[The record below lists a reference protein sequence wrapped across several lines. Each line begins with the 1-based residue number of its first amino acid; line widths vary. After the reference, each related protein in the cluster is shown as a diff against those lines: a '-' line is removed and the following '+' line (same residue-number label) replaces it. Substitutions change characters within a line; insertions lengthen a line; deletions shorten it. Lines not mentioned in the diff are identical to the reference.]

1 MRVMILRI
9 RIFIVPLWEESLHH
23 IFNPKAIMNIRNL
36 FMVLLIGMLMASC
49 STQSQENKDN
59 MEQKPVAGTDGN
71 KYVPYDQRTGD
82 EAVVYFTRN
91 LSAEGLIMAY
101 EQVNKMI
108 EGRVGVKLHT
118 GEQNGP
124 NIIPSEWVKAL
135 IEKDLKGAHI
145 IETNTYYEG
154 DRYTTELHRK
164 TLQVNGWTFC
174 PVDILDEE
182 DTVTLPVVGGKWFDK
197 MSVGSHLKNYD
208 SMVALTHF
216 KGHTQGGF
224 GGSNKNIG
232 IGCADGRIG
241 KAWIHTTPGQDD
253 QWDIKEEEFMERM
266 TESTKGT
273 IDFFGHNVTYINV
286 MRNMSVSCDCEG
298 VGAAPVVTPNV
309 GILSSTDILAVD
321 KACVD
326 IIYAMTEAE
335 HRDMIKRI
343 ETRHGLRQLTY
354 MKELG
359 MGNDRYILIDM
370 DNGGKHITAKDAAK
384 GLKPFVKE

>member
-1 MRVMILRI
+1 
-9 RIFIVPLWEESLHH
+9 
-23 IFNPKAIMNIRNL
+23 MNIRNL

-164 TLQVNGWTFC
+164 TLEVNGWTFC

-241 KAWIHTTPGQDD
+241 KAWIHTTPNQPN
-253 QWDIKEEEFMERM
+253 QWDIREEEFMERI
-266 TESTKGT
+266 TESTKAT
-273 IDFFGHNVTYINV
+273 IDYFGEHVTYVNV

-298 VGAAPVVTPNV
+298 TSAAPVVTPDV
-309 GILSSTDILAVD
+309 GILSSTDILALD
-321 KACVD
+321 QACID
-326 IIYAMTEAE
+326 IIYAMTAE
-335 HRDMIKRI
+335 EHHDLVERI
-343 ETRHGLRQLTY
+343 ESRHGLRQLSY
-354 MKELG
+354 MKEMG
-359 MGNDRYILIDM
+359 MGNDRYVLIDL
-370 DNGGKHITAKDAAK
+370 DNGGQRITVAEAVK
-384 GLKPFVKE
+384 GLKPFVKK